1 MSRHVEFGER
11 LFFPVYARAPSRLYE
26 EDPEAPKERPLWVYV
41 LDPACTGLRNATAQL
56 SVPYEPLQDGLK
68 GAFFEVPE
76 EPLPTFVVKHLDWPD
91 RLVDDYNNNPLN
103 LDDPRLAMSA
113 GMLPSTGQPRFAA
126 QMVYAVCQCVYTTF
140 RHALGRF
147 PTWGPWMQGRLDR
160 GESTALRLRPF
171 ASKEA
176 NACYDSDRGTLEF
189 GVFRSREDT
198 ASEFILPG
206 GTVMLALSHDVIA
219 HEVTHALLDGMRAHF
234 RINTH
239 PDVAAFHEG
248 FADIVA
254 LFHHFHYR
262 DLVVQ
267 AIEEHGT
274 VDADMLLQL
283 ARQFG
288 EAVHG
293 IEGGALRR
301 AVRGIAGDN
310 VESQEAMPSYSQT
323 HPRAPHERG
332 GILVAAVFSAYL
344 SVYKRRAHSLIRLVN
359 LTGRGRGKWMPS
371 ELIEMLADEACRLAG
386 DFLQVCIRAVDY
398 CPPLDVRFGDYLRA
412 MVTADRMLDPE
423 DKDGIRDALIKS
435 FRQYD
440 IDLGNVRDI
449 SEYSLEWNSPYTVDR
464 PRIRDLEWSALRFRN
479 DGLTPLGIDEIE
491 RQATALGEFVIREV
505 SRDKRLARDFGIRP
519 VGGQYGPLR
528 VESIRPVV
536 RRSRHHGMRHGL
548 VAELAQHRTA
558 PTGSMWGGS
567 TVIID
572 PAGRIQFAIRK
583 TADDERIAEQAE
595 FLRSGGGQSIL
606 SFRQLHSE

>member
-11 LFFPVYARAPSRLYE
+11 LFFPVYGRAPSRLH
-26 EDPEAPKERPLWVYV
+26 EDDPDAPQERQLWVYV

-56 SVPYEPLQDGLK
+56 SVPYEPLANGLK
-68 GAFFEVPE
+68 GAFFEVPD
-76 EPLPTFVVKHLDWPD
+76 EPLPDFMVSHLDWPG

-113 GMLPSTGQPRFAA
+113 GMLPSTGQPRFAS

-147 PTWGPWMQGRLDR
+147 PTWGPWMQSRLDR
-160 GESTALRLRPF
+160 GESTALKLRPF
-171 ASKEA
+171 ASEDS
-176 NACYDSDRGTLEF
+176 NAYYDSDRGTLEF
-189 GVFRSREDT
+189 GVFRARADSR
-198 ASEFILPG
+198 SPFILPG
-206 GTVMLALSHDVIA
+206 GMVMLALSHDVIA

-239 PDVAAFHEG
+239 LDVAAFHEG

-293 IEGGALRR
+293 VEGGALRH
-301 AVRGIAGDN
+301 AVRAIARENTPD
-310 VESQEAMPSYSQT
+310 EATLSYSQT
-323 HPRAPHERG
+323 QPKAPHERG

-344 SVYKRRAHSLIRLVN
+344 SVYQRRAHSLIRLVN
-359 LTGRGRGKWMPS
+359 LTGTGRGSDKWMPS
-371 ELIEMLADEACRLAG
+371 ELIDLLADEACRLAH
-386 DFLQVCIRAVDY
+386 DFLNVCIRAVDY

-412 MVTADRMLDPE
+412 MITADRMLDPE
-423 DKDGIRDALIKS
+423 DKDGIRDALIKA
-435 FRQYD
+435 FRQRD

-449 SEYSLEWNSPYTVDR
+449 SEYSLEWNSPYPVDR
-464 PRIRDLEWSALRFRN
+464 PRIRDLEWSRLRFRN
-479 DGLTPLGIDEIE
+479 DGLTPLGVDEIE
-491 RQATALGEFVIREV
+491 RQANVLGEFVIDQV
-505 SRDKRLARDFGIRP
+505 GRDERLARDFGIRP

-536 RRSRHHGMRHGL
+536 RRSRHHGLRHGL
-548 VAELAQHRTA
+548 VAELAQLRTS
-558 PTGSMWGGS
+558 PNGSMWGGS

-572 PAGRIQFAIRK
+572 PKGRIQFAIRK
-583 TADDERIAEQAE
+583 TADDERIAEQSK
-595 FLRSGGGQSIL
+595 FLRSGGAESIL
-606 SFRQLHSE
+606 SFRQLHT